1 MKGFYSFLA
10 LGALVILAPRS
21 KAQYSPLEVYREEV
35 NLNRKNLSD
44 RNPQK
49 TIEINIADLPES
61 DADKNRIQKGYDNL
75 VAAVQ
80 TKNGEEVNRVLDNL
94 DILTKQKVLHKFI
107 QNFKSLLTESVL
119 EQGKEDEA
127 IKAEERLPEQSD
139 Q

>member
-10 LGALVILAPRS
+10 LGALAILAPRS
-21 KAQYSPLEVYREEV
+21 KAQYSPLEDYREDV
-35 NLNRKNLSD
+35 NLNRKNFSD

-49 TIEINIADLPES
+49 VIEINVADLPES

-80 TKNGEEVNRVLDNL
+80 TKNGEEVTRVLDNL

-107 QNFKSLLTESVL
+107 QNFKSLQAESIL
-119 EQGKEDEA
+119 EQGKEEDA
-127 IKAEERLPEQSD
+127 IKAEEKLPEQSD

>member
-10 LGALVILAPRS
+10 LGALAILAPRS

-35 NLNRKNLSD
+35 NLNRKNFSD

>member
-10 LGALVILAPRS
+10 LAALVILAPRS
-21 KAQYSPLEVYREEV
+21 KAQYSPLEDYREDV
-35 NLNRKNLSD
+35 NLNRKNFSD

-49 TIEINIADLPES
+49 VIEINVADLPES

-80 TKNGEEVNRVLDNL
+80 TKSGEEVNRVLDNL

-107 QNFKSLLTESVL
+107 QNFKSLQAESIL
-119 EQGKEDEA
+119 EQGKEEDA
-127 IKAEERLPEQSD
+127 IKAEEKLPEQSD